1 MADYRRS
8 KFERRMKAY
17 RDKKKNDAFKNIEEP
32 LLDQKDPED
41 VKRLM
46 DLWHLSLGI
55 LNQIIL

>member
-1 MADYRRS
+1 MSDYRRT

-17 RDKKKNDAFKNIEEP
+17 RDKKKNDMFKNIEEP

-46 DLWHLSLGI
+46 DLWKKSKEI
-55 LNQIIL
+55 NK